1 MIIYV
6 IKRND
11 GLYYNSQQLWGLRFD
26 AEIINASFYYK
37 KFGAES
43 TLEWISDN
51 EYRYKISR
59 EQLKVV
65 KVEIKE
71 IEDDQTRN

>member
-1 MIIYV
+1 MIYYV
-6 IKRND
+6 VKRDD
-11 GLYYNSQQLWGLRFD
+11 GLYYNSQQTWGLRFD
-26 AEIINASFYYK
+26 REIVNAGFYYRR
-37 KFGAES
+37 FGAES
-43 TLEWISDN
+43 TLEWIVSN

-71 IEDDQTRN
+71 IEDDTEK